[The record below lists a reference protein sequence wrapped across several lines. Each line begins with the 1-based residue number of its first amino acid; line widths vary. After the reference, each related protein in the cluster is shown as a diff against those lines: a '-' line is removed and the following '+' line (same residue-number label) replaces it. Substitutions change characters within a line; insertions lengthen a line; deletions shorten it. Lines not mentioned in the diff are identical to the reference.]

1 MLIDRTS
8 TFCLVLLLFFAS
20 TASFAQKSKSRLEKE
35 KNENLA
41 KIKEAEKILS
51 QTTTKKKAT
60 LGELKALN
68 RQIQVRTR
76 FIGTISQ
83 EISML
88 DEEISDKSLV
98 VNSLQDDLKD
108 LKVEYAEMI
117 YSAYKA
123 NRGFN
128 KLTFL
133 FSAKTFNQLF
143 LRMKY
148 LEQYSEARKIQVQ
161 NIEEVSDALIQEKT
175 DLQTKKT
182 EQSSL
187 LKSKLKENKD
197 LVTVKT
203 RKNKVFSQLSKREKE
218 LKAELARRKKAMNDL
233 NTLIAKIIKEEIEK
247 TSGGKSTTKVSLTPE
262 AALLSSSFEG
272 NKNRL
277 PWPVEHGFV
286 SAKFGKHPHPVLK
299 NIMTENPG
307 VDIQTE
313 KQAEVR
319 AVFDGEVSSVAF
331 VPGMNTVVIV
341 KHGDYLTL
349 YARLK
354 NINPNIERGY
364 TIKAKESIGEV
375 FTDNNDNTEV
385 HFEVWKNFD
394 KLNPERWLY
403 SK

>member
-1 MLIDRTS
+1 MFGSKTYAIS
-8 TFCLVLLLFFAS
+8 LVLFLFFQCS
-20 TASFAQKSKSRLEKE
+20 VSFAQKSKSRLEKE
-35 KNENLA
+35 KQDNLA
-41 KIKEAEKILS
+41 KIQEAEKILT
-51 QTTTKKKAT
+51 QTTTQKKAT
-60 LGELKALN
+60 LGELQALN
-68 RQIQVRTR
+68 RQIQVRTQL
-76 FIGTISQ
+76 IGAISQ
-83 EISML
+83 EIGIL
-88 DEEISDKSLV
+88 DEEISDKLLV
-98 VNSLQDDLKD
+98 VNALQNDLKN
-108 LKVEYAEMI
+108 LKAEYAEMI
-117 YSAYKA
+117 YGAYKA

-148 LEQYSEARKIQVQ
+148 MEQYSEARKIQVQ
-161 NIEEVSDALIQEKT
+161 NIEEVSETLVQQKTELEK
-175 DLQTKKT
+175 KKT
-182 EQSSL
+182 EQGSL
-187 LKSKLKENKD
+187 LKSKVKENND
-197 LVTVKT
+197 LVAVKR
-203 RKNKVFSQLSKREKE
+203 RKDKIFTQLTKREKE
-218 LKAELARRKKAMNDL
+218 LRAELASRKKAMDDL
-233 NTLIAKIIKEEIEK
+233 NTLIADIIKKEIER

-262 AALLSSSFEG
+262 AALLSLSFEG
-272 NKNRL
+272 NKNKL
-277 PWPVEHGFV
+277 PWPVEIGFV

-331 VPGMNTVVIV
+331 VPGMNNVVIV

-354 NINPNIERGY
+354 NINPNITRGY
-364 TIKAKESIGEV
+364 TIKAKESIGQV

-385 HFEVWKNFD
+385 HLEVWKNFD
-394 KLNPERWLY
+394 KLNPERWLF

>member
-1 MLIDRTS
+1 MFADKIY

-20 TASFAQKSKSRLEKE
+20 TDLLAQKSKSRLEKE

-98 VNSLQDDLKD
+98 VDALQDDLKE
-108 LKVEYAEMI
+108 LKEEYAEMI
-117 YSAYKA
+117 YNAYKA

-133 FSAKTFNQLF
+133 FSAKTFNQLL

-161 NIEEVSDALIQEKT
+161 NIEEVSEVLTQEKI
-175 DLQTKKT
+175 DLETKKM

-218 LKAELARRKKAMNDL
+218 LRKELASRKKSMDDL
-233 NTLIAKIIKEEIEK
+233 NTLIAEIIKKEIEK
-247 TSGGKSTTKVSLTPE
+247 TSGGKSKTKVSLTPE

>member
-1 MLIDRTS
+1 MFADKTY

-76 FIGTISQ
+76 LIGAISQ

-98 VNSLQDDLKD
+98 VNALQDDLKN
-108 LKVEYAEMI
+108 LKAEYADMI

-161 NIEEVSDALIQEKT
+161 NIEEVSEALTQEKT
-175 DLQTKKT
+175 YLQTKKT

-187 LKSKLKENKD
+187 LKSKLKENKN

-218 LKAELARRKKAMNDL
+218 LRTELASRKKAMDGL
-233 NTLIAKIIKEEIEK
+233 NTLIAEIIKKEIEK

-364 TIKAKESIGEV
+364 TIKAKESIGEA

>member
-1 MLIDRTS
+1 MFADKIFA
-8 TFCLVLLLFFAS
+8 FCLVLLLFFAP

-51 QTTTKKKAT
+51 QTSTKKKAT

-98 VNSLQDDLKD
+98 VNSLQDDLKN
-108 LKVEYAEMI
+108 LKAEYAEMI

-161 NIEEVSDALIQEKT
+161 NIEEVSDVLSQEKT
-175 DLQTKKT
+175 DLQTKKI

-218 LKAELARRKKAMNDL
+218 LRTELASRKKSMDDL
-233 NTLIAKIIKEEIEK
+233 NTLIAEIIKKEIEK

-354 NINPNIERGY
+354 SINPNIERGY
-364 TIKAKESIGEV
+364 TIKAKESIGEA